1 MPRRDD
7 SSLTPS
13 QLTRI
18 QREAQRALLEA
29 SVLGVLPTPV
39 EQVMVAA
46 RVTEV
51 EEDVLNPTFVARIL
65 NKAQQ
70 AGHVIKRA
78 LSKVVGLFLASDGL
92 VFIDRTLA
100 VVKQRFVGLHEAA
113 HGFLPWQR
121 PMYAVVADCEK
132 ALDPET
138 ADLFDREANVFA
150 SEVLFQI
157 NTFRDMAEEKPFS
170 IWTPVR
176 LARTFNASLYA
187 SIRQYVAK
195 NHRACA
201 VVILDIPLFEDAV
214 GFRASVR
221 RVVQSSS
228 FTATFGRHAW
238 KDSYTPD
245 DDIGALVPL
254 GSRKGSGKR
263 QLGLTDANGVLHEC
277 VAEAFTNKQ
286 QVFVLILVRKSLTA
300 TRVLFGPT
308 AVPALSLGG
317 LVRRAD
323 V

>member
-1 MPRRDD
+1 MLRRDD
-7 SSLTPS
+7 SSLTAS

-29 SVLGVLPTPV
+29 AVLGVLPTPV
-39 EQVMVAA
+39 EQVMSAA
-46 RVTEV
+46 RVREV
-51 EEDVLNPTFVARIL
+51 EEDVLNPTFVSKIL
-65 NKAQQ
+65 SKAQQ

-78 LSKVVGLFLASDGL
+78 LSKVVGLFHASDGL

-187 SIRQYVAK
+187 AIRQYVAK

-201 VVILDIPLFEDAV
+201 VVILDMPQLQERV
-214 GFRASVR
+214 GFRANVR

-228 FTATFGRHAW
+228 FTAAFGRHAW

-254 GSRKGSGKR
+254 GQRRGSGKR
-263 QLGLTDANGVLHEC
+263 QLGFTDADGVLHDC

-308 AVPALSLGG
+308 ARLAL
-317 LVRRAD
+317 
-323 V
+323 